1 MRSAGDARHPALD
14 FRRMPEFMRA
24 LEAIDTPA
32 ARCLRVIAL
41 TASRSGAVRLM
52 RFDQID
58 FGACVWRCPAEQMKE
73 LRHRSEAF
81 EVPLSDAALVAI
93 GRPGSSPFVFA
104 YDAASPIND
113 MALIV
118 LTRSL
123 RRVHDDWRD
132 PKTREPFVVHGLRA
146 TFRGWAEI
154 HRKDREIAELVL
166 GHRFYGQVER
176 AYARGDLL
184 DERRLMLD
192 AWGGATATAKVA
204 RSFRSGAGDGAE
216 IQGRL
221 PSSGQKPRRTSSERI
236 AWLAKMRLAVARKEM
251 FDPAEADIAEMR
263 AVIGDNKAFAKF
275 SGANETLLFCVML
288 TLKRKLEVYGERV
301 RSEQERTGAG
311 RSVLAKL
318 SKVHGLLSAA
328 ADEMNEVGGTI
339 AAGAA
344 GDKRGRRRAAGKYS
358 KDCGRAKGLR
368 RAHPGKPTKAG
379 RSCDDRPLPQS
390 FQGRYPWSE
399 GGRLARTRGLHR
411 SLLERQNARARNFT
425 QAASARPQAKENS
438 WVALGTIHRQFRLHV
453 LSPPKQNGCERL
465 SRSLRAPRE
474 SQPC

>member
-1 MRSAGDARHPALD
+1 MPTLTDRFVRSAPAGEHGDESQRGLVLLVRGSTAKARPDDLRRSWVLRAANDGKRTRIGLGAYPAVSLAEAREKAAGTLRLIREGQDPTRKGRARLKAEADARKLTFGRAVDTYLAKVAVSFKSPKNDRTRERALREICRPLNDRPVERITPIDIAAILRPLPRGTAAKTQSALRAVFAYAMVEMTHRGVHFPNPVSADLLKAVGHVVQRGHARHPALD

-58 FGACVWRCPAEQMKE
+58 FEACVWRCPAEQMRDS
-73 LRHRSEAF
+73 RHRSEAF

-104 YDAASPIND
+104 HDAASPIND

-146 TFRGWAEI
+146 TFRGWAQF

-184 DERRLMLD
+184 DERRLMLA
-192 AWGGATATAKVA
+192 AWGCHC
-204 RSFRSGAGDGAE
+204 DGQIGE
-216 IQGRL
+216 II
-221 PSSGQKPRRTSSERI
+221 P
-236 AWLAKMRLAVARKEM
+236 
-251 FDPAEADIAEMR
+251 
-263 AVIGDNKAFAKF
+263 
-275 SGANETLLFCVML
+275 
-288 TLKRKLEVYGERV
+288 
-301 RSEQERTGAG
+301 
-311 RSVLAKL
+311 
-318 SKVHGLLSAA
+318 
-328 ADEMNEVGGTI
+328 
-339 AAGAA
+339 
-344 GDKRGRRRAAGKYS
+344 
-358 KDCGRAKGLR
+358 LR
-368 RAHPGKPTKAG
+368 RG
-379 RSCDDRPLPQS
+379 
-390 FQGRYPWSE
+390 
-399 GGRLARTRGLHR
+399 
-411 SLLERQNARARNFT
+411 
-425 QAASARPQAKENS
+425 
-438 WVALGTIHRQFRLHV
+438 
-453 LSPPKQNGCERL
+453 
-465 SRSLRAPRE
+465 
-474 SQPC
+474 